1 MKNDSV
7 LQNKRAIF
15 STMNWIFPITMIEAN
30 CRRPLDIKMFR
41 WCLSL
46 RQISIAVMLHCSISF
61 CAVEALAQSATGE
74 GANPFTNSGEVAN
87 PRAPR
92 KSTGFTIQ
100 LTKRQC
106 RQVIVSHKASNDVA
120 YEPGVD
126 VRGNPVAPA
135 DLAGGF
141 EWITPDTIEFDLAFN
156 PLGNTGLDPDD
167 FANTS
172 AKVGHIKYDILS
184 GNLTLNGRPIADPLL
199 AILEAQ
205 CRAAGL
211 LD

>member
-1 MKNDSV
+1 
-7 LQNKRAIF
+7 
-15 STMNWIFPITMIEAN
+15 MIETN
-30 CRRPLDIKMFR
+30 CRRSLVIKLFR
-41 WCLSL
+41 RRREL
-46 RQISIAVMLHCSISF
+46 RLVLIGLMLQCSIF
-61 CAVEALAQSATGE
+61 FGGMEALAQSDTGD

-92 KSTGFTIQ
+92 KSSGVTIQ

-106 RQVIVSHKASNDVA
+106 RHVVVSHEASADVA
-120 YEPGVD
+120 YKPGVD

-135 DLAGGF
+135 DLASGF
-141 EWITPDTIEFDLAFN
+141 EWITPDTIEFGLAFN

-172 AKVGHIKYDILS
+172 ANVGHIKYDILS
-184 GNLTLNGRPIADPLL
+184 GNLTLNGRPIADPLR
-199 AILEAQ
+199 AIIEAQ
-205 CRAAGL
+205 CRAAGF

>member
-1 MKNDSV
+1 M
-7 LQNKRAIF
+7 R
-15 STMNWIFPITMIEAN
+15 WIFPITMIEMN
-30 CRRPLDIKMFR
+30 CCRSLDINKFR
-41 WCLSL
+41 RFLSL
-46 RQISIAVMLHCSISF
+46 RPITVAIMLHCTIYF
-61 CAVEALAQSATGE
+61 GGTEAMAQSGTGE

-92 KSTGFTIQ
+92 KSTGITIH

-106 RQVIVSHKASNDVA
+106 RQVVVSHKPAADVA
-120 YEPGVD
+120 YKPGVD

-135 DLAGGF
+135 DLSGGF
-141 EWITPDTIEFDLAFN
+141 EWVAPNEIEFDLAFN

-172 AKVGHIKYDILS
+172 AGVGRIKYDILS
-184 GNLTLNGRPIADPLL
+184 GRLTLNGRPLSDPLL
-199 AILEAQ
+199 AVIENQ
-205 CRAAGL
+205 CRAAGF